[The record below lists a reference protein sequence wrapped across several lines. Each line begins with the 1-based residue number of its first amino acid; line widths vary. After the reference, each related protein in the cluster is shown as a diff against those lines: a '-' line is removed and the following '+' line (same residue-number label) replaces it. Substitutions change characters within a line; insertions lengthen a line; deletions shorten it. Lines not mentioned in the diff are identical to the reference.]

1 MLKLSALEF
10 FFRGIPES
18 FLCVLLAYIIYNKNI
33 RKILIVEAAVSF
45 AVITYLIRLLPI
57 SYGVNTIISMIAF
70 ILISMYVM
78 KISMNVSIFSIFV
91 SVILMYFCEWIN
103 MLTIDKLFK
112 IYGFTNAYWRFIY
125 NIPSLIM
132 FMILV
137 LIFYLVINKISRRFG
152 R

>member
-10 FFRGIPES
+10 FFRTIPES
-18 FLCVLLAYIIYNKNI
+18 FLCVLLACIIYNKDI

-45 AVITYLIRLLPI
+45 AIATYLIRLLPI
-57 SYGVNTIISMIAF
+57 SYGINTIISMIVF

-103 MLTIDKLFK
+103 ILIVDKLFK
-112 IYGFTNAYWRFIY
+112 INAFTNDYWRFIY
-125 NIPSLIM
+125 NLPSLIM

-137 LIFYLVINKISRRFG
+137 LIFYLVINKTSRRF